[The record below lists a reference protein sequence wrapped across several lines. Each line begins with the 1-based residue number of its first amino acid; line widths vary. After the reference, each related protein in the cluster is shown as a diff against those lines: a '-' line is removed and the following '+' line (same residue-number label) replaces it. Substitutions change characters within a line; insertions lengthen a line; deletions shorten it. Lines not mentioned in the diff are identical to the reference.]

1 MALID
6 ALIDKQDNYEIIR
19 DKVAQILANEVV
31 NQKALAVGDSQD
43 PAGWDFK
50 IFTEKTNPF
59 ELIESVKGKAG
70 GDAELANVWLDSI
83 TFGGSGDTVERQ
95 QPDTIIQIDCVSSK
109 NAEDNASGGITT
121 QADAR
126 ASLDA
131 ERIGR
136 LVRNILMAATY
147 KNLGLQSIV
156 FSRWISR
163 MQKMQ
168 PDRDD
173 QPIENTMVFRVT
185 LGVKHF
191 EFSPQV
197 TPGDLDEIIVD
208 IKRGELDEV
217 LSELTI
223 DTT

>member
-19 DKVAQILANEVV
+19 DQVAQILANEVV
-31 NQKALAVGDSQD
+31 NQKALAVSDSQD

-70 GDAELANVWLDSI
+70 GDAELANVWLDSVS
-83 TFGGSGDTVERQ
+83 FDQGDVVNRK

-109 NAEDNASGGITT
+109 NAADNASGGITT
-121 QADAR
+121 QADVR

-147 KNLGLQSIV
+147 TYLDLRGIV
-156 FSRWISR
+156 AKRWISR

-173 QPIENTMVFRVT
+173 QPAQNTMAFRVT
-185 LGVKHF
+185 LMISHL

-197 TPGDLDEIIVD
+197 TPGDMDEIIID
-208 IKRGELDEV
+208 IKRGESGEV
-217 LSELTI
+217 LADLTI

>member
-6 ALIDKQDNYEIIR
+6 ALIDKQDSYEIIR
-19 DKVAQILANEVV
+19 DQVAQILANEVV
-31 NQKALAVGDSQD
+31 NQKALAVADSQD

-50 IFTEKTNPF
+50 VFTEKTNPF
-59 ELIESVKGKAG
+59 ELIESVKAKLG
-70 GDAELANVWLDSI
+70 GDAEIVNVWLDSV
-83 TFGGSGDTVERQ
+83 TFGGSGDTVNRQ
-95 QPDTIIQIDCVSSK
+95 QPDTVIQIDCVSSK
-109 NAEDNASGGITT
+109 NAADNAAGGITT
-121 QADAR
+121 QADVR
-126 ASLDA
+126 ASLDS

-147 KNLGLQSIV
+147 KNLSLQSIV

-173 QPIENTMVFRVT
+173 QPAENTMAFRVT
-185 LGVKHF
+185 LSVKHF

-197 TPGDLDEIIVD
+197 TPGDLDEILID
-208 IKRGELDEV
+208 IERGEEGEV
-217 LSELTI
+217 LADLTI